1 MTHRRLRFALCALLV
16 SAPLATLAAD
26 NHGMFSAGSF
36 YASLN
41 WDVAFSAQRELAGP
55 TPEDSE
61 TEAFIADVE
70 TGFGFL
76 GAQIGVGYAISGF
89 RPEVYGAYRRTPI
102 TGVTITKIGK
112 NDEKADSAINKGL
125 DELDWAGSAVS
136 SLDLGLGIHYDID
149 TGTPLLPYL
158 GIAGGASNITVTLA
172 DKAETHLNSLLK
184 SPAVALETSLQKS
197 ESAWA
202 FGFQGDA
209 GIGYAVTDDLVVT
222 LGYRLTGTTETELPT
237 SKTKL
242 KLALIHNG
250 ELGLRYLF

>member
-55 TPEDSE
+55 TLEGSE

-102 TGVTITKIGK
+102 TGVTFKEIGG
-112 NDEKADSAINKGL
+112 NKTEGVL
-125 DELDWAGSAVS
+125 TPANTRLKDVKWDNSAVS

-158 GIAGGASNITVTLA
+158 GIAGGASNITLTVAEEPRKLA
-172 DKAETHLNSLLK
+172 NAAGLSFAT
-184 SPAVALETSLQKS
+184 S

-237 SKTKL
+237 SNTKL

>member
-41 WDVAFSAQRELAGP
+41 WDVAFSAQRELAGRIP
-55 TPEDSE
+55 PGSE
-61 TEAFIADVE
+61 KETFIADIE

-158 GIAGGASNITVTLA
+158 GIAGGASNITLTLA
-172 DKAETHLNSLLK
+172 DA
-184 SPAVALETSLQKS
+184 AVTRLTPLEPKVTKS

-222 LGYRLTGTTETELPT
+222 LGYRLTGTTEAELPT

>member
-16 SAPLATLAAD
+16 SAPLTTLAAD

-41 WDVAFSAQRELAGP
+41 WDVAFSAQRDLALLDDDKKELAV
-55 TPEDSE
+55 TNID
-61 TEAFIADVE
+61 

-89 RPEVYGAYRRTPI
+89 RPEVYGAYRRTPV
-102 TGVTITKIGK
+102 TGVTIKTIGETEVK
-112 NDEKADSAINKGL
+112 DDDPRNLTL
-125 DELDWAGSAVS
+125 DKVTWDNSAVS
-136 SLDLGLGIHYDID
+136 SLDLGLGVHYDID

-172 DKAETHLNSLLK
+172 DAAVTGLK
-184 SPAVALETSLQKS
+184 SLVPNAQKS

-209 GIGYAVTDDLVVT
+209 GIGYAVTDDVVIT
-222 LGYRLTGTTETELPT
+222 LGYRLTGTTEVELPT
-237 SKTKL
+237 SNTKL
-242 KLALIHNG
+242 RLALIHNG
-250 ELGLRYLF
+250 GVGPRYVF

>member
-16 SAPLATLAAD
+16 SAPLTTLAAD

-55 TPEDSE
+55 TPQGGK
-61 TEAFIADVE
+61 TEAFIADVD

-89 RPEVYGAYRRTPI
+89 RPEVYGAYRRTPV
-102 TGVTITKIGK
+102 TGVTVKKIGENEIK
-112 NDEKADSAINKGL
+112 TDNAINTDLAKVEWGNSAI
-125 DELDWAGSAVS
+125 S
-136 SLDLGLGIHYDID
+136 SLDLGLGVHYDID

-158 GIAGGASNITVTLA
+158 GIAGGASNITLTVA
-172 DKAETHLNSLLK
+172 DESKAAITTATRNALVFET
-184 SPAVALETSLQKS
+184 S

-209 GIGYAVTDDLVVT
+209 GIGYAVTDDVVVT
-222 LGYRLTGTTETELPT
+222 LGYRLTGTTEAELAT

-242 KLALIHNG
+242 RLALIHNG
-250 ELGLRYLF
+250 ELGLRYVF

>member
-41 WDVAFSAQRELAGP
+41 WDVAFSAQREMAILEGDK
-55 TPEDSE
+55 E
-61 TEAFIADVE
+61 IHVADIE

-102 TGVTITKIGK
+102 TGLTAKKFNESEVKTVLDPINRGLESVTWG
-112 NDEKADSAINKGL
+112 N
-125 DELDWAGSAVS
+125 SAVS

-158 GIAGGASNITVTLA
+158 GIAGGASNITVTLTEA
-172 DKAETHLNSLLK
+172 AVTAVKSVVPKAAT
-184 SPAVALETSLQKS
+184 S

>member
-55 TPEDSE
+55 IPQGSE
-61 TEAFIADVE
+61 TEKFIANID

-112 NDEKADSAINKGL
+112 NDEKADSVTNEGL
-125 DELDWAGSAVS
+125 DDLDWAGSAVS

-158 GIAGGASNITVTLA
+158 GIAGGASNITLTLA
-172 DKAETHLNSLLK
+172 DA
-184 SPAVALETSLQKS
+184 AVTRLTPLEPKVTKS

>member
-55 TPEDSE
+55 TPEGSE
-61 TEAFIADVE
+61 TENFIADIE

-158 GIAGGASNITVTLA
+158 GIAGGASNITLTLA
-172 DKAETHLNSLLK
+172 DA
-184 SPAVALETSLQKS
+184 AVTRLTPLEPKVTKS

>member
-16 SAPLATLAAD
+16 SAPLTTLAAD

-55 TPEDSE
+55 IPDGGK
-61 TEAFIADVE
+61 TEVFIADVE

-102 TGVTITKIGK
+102 TGVKFKKIGEST
-112 NDEKADSAINKGL
+112 DEALLERGNTPLKD
-125 DELDWAGSAVS
+125 LDWANSAVS
-136 SLDLGLGIHYDID
+136 SLDLGLGVHYDID

-158 GIAGGASNITVTLA
+158 GIAGGASNITLTVA
-172 DKAETHLNSLLK
+172 DQPREAANAAGRNVGLSF
-184 SPAVALETSLQKS
+184 QKS

-209 GIGYAVTDDLVVT
+209 GIGYAVTDDVVIT
-222 LGYRLTGTTETELPT
+222 LGYRLTGTTDVELPT

-250 ELGLRYLF
+250 ELGLRYVF

>member
-41 WDVAFSAQRELAGP
+41 WDVAFSAQRELAVLDNDGK
-55 TPEDSE
+55 E
-61 TEAFIADVE
+61 TAITDVE

-102 TGVTITKIGK
+102 TGVTLTKIG
-112 NDEKADSAINKGL
+112 EAEVKADDPRNV
-125 DELDWAGSAVS
+125 ELDKVTWGNSAVS

-158 GIAGGASNITVTLA
+158 GIAGGASNITLTLTDDVVA
-172 DKAETHLNSLLK
+172 AVESVVPKA
-184 SPAVALETSLQKS
+184 QKS

>member
-16 SAPLATLAAD
+16 SAPLTTLAAD

-41 WDVAFSAQRELAGP
+41 WDVAFSAQRELAQLDDDGK
-55 TPEDSE
+55 DVLV
-61 TEAFIADVE
+61 ADIE

-89 RPEVYGAYRRTPI
+89 RPEVYGAYRRTPV
-102 TGVTITKIGK
+102 TGLTAKKINGSDNAALLETA
-112 NDEKADSAINKGL
+112 NDAFDNIEWGTSAI
-125 DELDWAGSAVS
+125 S
-136 SLDLGLGIHYDID
+136 SLDLGLGVHYDID

-158 GIAGGASNITVTLA
+158 GIAGGASNITLTVADEPKKLA
-172 DKAETHLNSLLK
+172 SAAELSF
-184 SPAVALETSLQKS
+184 ETS

-209 GIGYAVTDDLVVT
+209 GIGYAVTDDVVVT
-222 LGYRLTGTTETELPT
+222 LGYRLTGTTEAELPT
-237 SKTKL
+237 SKRKL
-242 KLALIHNG
+242 RLALIHNG
-250 ELGLRYLF
+250 ELGLRYVF

>member
-55 TPEDSE
+55 TPEGSE
-61 TEAFIADVE
+61 TEKFIADIE

-102 TGVTITKIGK
+102 TGVTLTKIV
-112 NDEKADSAINKGL
+112 DTEVKADDPRNK
-125 DELDWAGSAVS
+125 ELDKVTWGNSAVS

-158 GIAGGASNITVTLA
+158 GIAGGASNITLTVAEEPRRLA
-172 DKAETHLNSLLK
+172 NAAGLSFAT
-184 SPAVALETSLQKS
+184 S

>member
-16 SAPLATLAAD
+16 SAPLTTLAAD

-41 WDVAFSAQRELAGP
+41 WDVAFSAQRDLALLDDDKEELAV
-55 TPEDSE
+55 TNID
-61 TEAFIADVE
+61 

-102 TGVTITKIGK
+102 TEVTVTKIGE
-112 NDEKADSAINKGL
+112 NEEKADSRINQAL
-125 DELDWAGSAVS
+125 DEADWAGTAVG
-136 SLDLGLGIHYDID
+136 SLDLGLGVHYDID

-158 GIAGGASNITVTLA
+158 GIAGGASNITVTLT
-172 DKAETHLNSLLK
+172 DN
-184 SPAVALETSLQKS
+184 AVASLNALPLATTFVKS

-209 GIGYAVTDDLVVT
+209 GIGYAVTDDVVIT
-222 LGYRLTGTTETELPT
+222 LGYRLTGTTDVELPT

-250 ELGLRYLF
+250 ELGLRYVF

>member
-16 SAPLATLAAD
+16 SAPLTTLAAD

-41 WDVAFSAQRELAGP
+41 WDVAFSAQRDLALLDEDKKELAV
-55 TPEDSE
+55 TN
-61 TEAFIADVE
+61 IE

-102 TGVTITKIGK
+102 TGVTIKKIG
-112 NDEKADSAINKGL
+112 EAEVKADAGINTGLKTVEWGNSAI
-125 DELDWAGSAVS
+125 S
-136 SLDLGLGIHYDID
+136 SLDLGLGVHYDID

-158 GIAGGASNITVTLA
+158 GIAGGASNITLTVA
-172 DKAETHLNSLLK
+172 EESKAAITTATSNALVFEFET
-184 SPAVALETSLQKS
+184 S

-209 GIGYAVTDDLVVT
+209 GIGYAVTDDVVVT
-222 LGYRLTGTTETELPT
+222 LGYRLTGTTEVELPT
-237 SKTKL
+237 SNTKL
-242 KLALIHNG
+242 RLALVHNG
-250 ELGLRYLF
+250 ELGLRYVF

>member
-55 TPEDSE
+55 IPQGSE
-61 TEAFIADVE
+61 KENFIADIE

-102 TGVTITKIGK
+102 TGVTFKEIGGSK
-112 NDEKADSAINKGL
+112 AEGVLTPANDALKDLKWGNSAI
-125 DELDWAGSAVS
+125 S

-158 GIAGGASNITVTLA
+158 GIAGGASNITLTVAEEPRTLA
-172 DKAETHLNSLLK
+172 NNNGLSFAT
-184 SPAVALETSLQKS
+184 S

-209 GIGYAVTDDLVVT
+209 GIGYAVTDDLVFT
-222 LGYRLTGTTETELPT
+222 LGYRLTGTTEAELPT

-242 KLALIHNG
+242 RLALIHNG